1 MLETIFIGE
10 HEVAEYGWWIKK
22 QGILEHRKS
31 RHYELTH
38 IKSNKHERPCQWRVG
53 KLPVPASL
61 LLAKL
66 VTYGSEEK
74 PQAMFKGFDMKSGR
88 VNTRVGIL
96 VGGLAGR
103 G

>member
-1 MLETIFIGE
+1 M
-10 HEVAEYGWWIKK
+10 
-22 QGILEHRKS
+22 
-31 RHYELTH
+31 
-38 IKSNKHERPCQWRVG
+38 
-53 KLPVPASL
+53 PASL

-88 VNTRVGIL
+88 VNIRVGIL